1 LRGVLPHVISAVR
14 RFLVNSYDSIFINI
28 LFLAFAFGYF
38 GLTNN
43 HAQNSKVPSDWKKVN
58 ACEISFFVPQDFK
71 EKDTEGTD
79 SCVTTFGNGK
89 IWLHI
94 DYGYYGGASENDET
108 ITDFKEELIKIDG
121 KKTQLATYREDFADA
136 KNALVAR
143 IYVVVDTSEK
153 KTKGVITSLNMEVM
167 LENEKD
173 LATARQVFQSIR
185 FRK

>member
-1 LRGVLPHVISAVR
+1 MFRL
-14 RFLVNSYDSIFINI
+14 FIKT
-28 LFLAFAFGYF
+28 LFLAFAFGYV

-43 HAQNSKVPSDWKKVN
+43 FAQKLKVPSDWKKIS
-58 ACEISFFVPQDFK
+58 ACGISFFVPQDFN
-71 EKDTEGTD
+71 EKDSEGTD
-79 SCVTTFGNGK
+79 SCVTTLGNGK

-108 ITDFKEELIKIDG
+108 VTDFKEEFIKIDG
-121 KKTQLATYREDFADA
+121 KKTQLATYREDFADT

-153 KTKGVITSLNMEVM
+153 KTKGVITSLNMEVV

-173 LATARQVFQSIR
+173 LETARQVFRSIR
-185 FRK
+185 FEK